1 MWTYKNAAHYIAGIL
16 IAVSCLVSWT
26 LPIIGAIMFLV
37 YEVDEDWHL
46 HDKAYHD
53 ILEAMLG
60 FFLAVVGLLIRGF
73 MT

>member
-1 MWTYKNAAHYIAGIL
+1 MFYKLAHYIAGIL
-16 IAVSCLVSWT
+16 IALSSMVSWT
-26 LPIIGAIMFLV
+26 LPIVGAIMFLV

-60 FFLAVVGLLIRGF
+60 FFVATAGLIIREVF
-73 MT
+73 T